1 MIPHSQFFQLV
12 QSRERSIHVFDSP
25 GDFIILEIPFRRSKH
40 KKHFKKKEEKKI
52 HTQKTTALVML
63 IKLYAALHFA

>member
-1 MIPHSQFFQLV
+1 MSSIV
-12 QSRERSIHVFDSP
+12 QEISLFWRSLSGEANIKST
-25 GDFIILEIPFRRSKH
+25 L
-40 KKHFKKKEEKKI
+40 KKKEEKKI